1 MPLTPFHLGLGAA
14 AKAIAPS
21 RFSFTVFAFAQLV
34 TDAEV
39 MTLLLLGRYP
49 IHGLFHTYLGATFV
63 AVASLILGPPMCR
76 RLKREWNTRLD
87 PSLRARLT
95 VGEEIS
101 FPAAIAGAFV
111 GTYSHV
117 FLDSFMHPDVLPF
130 APFSS
135 ANPLLGRISV
145 LVLHLL
151 CVAAGMV
158 GLWTYLRRPGGQPSL
173 SSSRELLDSE

>member
-1 MPLTPFHLGLGAA
+1 MPVTPFHLGLGAA
-14 AKAIAPS
+14 AKAIMPR

-49 IHGLFHTYLGATFV
+49 IHGFFHTYLGATFV
-63 AVASLILGPPMCR
+63 AVASLILGPPVCR
-76 RLKREWNTRLD
+76 RLKREWNMRLEA
-87 PSLRARLT
+87 SLRARLA
-95 VGEEIS
+95 VAEEIS
-101 FPAAIAGAFV
+101 LTAATLGAFV

-117 FLDSFMHPDVLPF
+117 LLDSLMHPDIQPL

-151 CVAAGMV
+151 CVAAGML
-158 GLWTYLRRPGGQPSL
+158 GLWAYLPRPGARSNNRSTG
-173 SSSRELLDSE
+173 R